1 MRHTILLI
9 EDSKSQADAMVPV
22 LADAGYDV
30 VWEWNGLQGFKRA
43 KAVKPD
49 VVLLDIVLP
58 DYSGYE
64 VCRLLKGDEET
75 SHIPVI
81 MLTVKSGVDDVV
93 QGFLSEADDYV
104 RKPFDPRELKARIEA
119 ALRHKTRIDDLKK
132 MSRQMEQAAR
142 TDALTGLL
150 SRLSLKDFLEVEFNR
165 FRRYGSP
172 LSCAFADIDRFKS
185 INDSCGHGTGDKVLV
200 EVAKAIRSCLRNTD
214 LAARFGGDE
223 FVLLFPE
230 TPPKDVRLPVERI
243 FGSLRRSF
251 ISGDEPVIGVS
262 VSVGIAGLPHS
273 SIESAEDLLKAAD
286 TAMYKAKQSGGNCL
300 FVFDETSQKT
310 W

>member
-1 MRHTILLI
+1 MRRTILLI
-9 EDSKSQADAMVPV
+9 EDSKSQADAIVPA
-22 LADAGYDV
+22 LADAGFEAI
-30 VWEWNGLQGFKRA
+30 WEWTGLQGFKRA

-81 MLTVKSGVDDVV
+81 MLTVKAGVDDVV

-104 RKPFDPRELKARIEA
+104 RKPFDPRELRARIEA
-119 ALRHKTRIDDLKK
+119 ALRHKTRIEDLKK
-132 MSRQMEQAAR
+132 MSQQMEQAAR
-142 TDALTGLL
+142 TDTLTGLL
-150 SRLSLKDFLEVEFNR
+150 SRLSMKDFLEVEFNR
-165 FRRYGSP
+165 FRRYGSH

-185 INDSCGHGTGDKVLV
+185 INDSCGHATGDKVLV
-200 EVAKAIRSCLRNTD
+200 EVAKAVRACLRNTD

-230 TPPKDVRLPVERI
+230 TGPQDVRLPVERI
-243 FGSLRRSF
+243 FSTLRRSF
-251 ISGDEPVIGVS
+251 IAADEPVIGVT
-262 VSVGIAGLPHS
+262 VSVGIAGLPHAA
-273 SIESAEDLLKAAD
+273 IESADDLLKAAD

-300 FVFDETSQKT
+300 FVYDETFQKT